1 MNLRKFYLMVSSV
14 LLVFLFILGL
24 FLLNQ
29 INFKKITGYNS
40 TSAMGDIFEP
50 FVDYKPMNILL
61 LGGDYVNKNTDTIM
75 VLNYNPM
82 TSKIS
87 LLSLP
92 RDTKVEIKGR
102 ARKINYAYPNG
113 GVDLI
118 NSTIKDLLGI
128 DINYYIYIDTSV
140 FRKIIDILG
149 GVDYNIPIDMNYD
162 DDVQNL
168 HIHLKKG
175 QQTLNGSEA
184 EQFMRF
190 RHPSSWKRSP
200 GIMKFYNGSDL
211 NRIDAQQSF
220 IKEVIKQKSNII
232 YIPKFKDVITTL
244 FQDVK
249 TNFTMNN
256 AIRLIQKATE
266 IKSTDISYFKLSG
279 EDKYIGSASYFI
291 YNDKIQ
297 NNSTNEAIDAAQI
310 LNEYFLSSDKFVENM
325 NNNNDNSNKI
335 DTDPQKES
343 SKASTTKK
351 PKSVKKNNPSNSQG
365 TLKATKTPGP

>member
-14 LLVFLFILGL
+14 LLVFLFVLGL
-24 FLLNQ
+24 LFLNQ
-29 INFKKITGYNS
+29 INYKKTTGYDS
-40 TSAMGDIFEP
+40 TSPKNDIFES

-92 RDTKVEIKGR
+92 RDTKVQIEGR
-102 ARKINYAYPNG
+102 SRKINYAYPHG
-113 GVDLI
+113 GIDLI

-149 GVDYNIPIDMNYD
+149 GVDYNIPIDLNYD

-168 HIHLKKG
+168 HIHLKEG
-175 QQTLNGSEA
+175 QQTLDGSQA

-200 GIMKFYNGSDL
+200 GIKKFYNGSDL
-211 NRIDAQQSF
+211 NRIDAQQNF
-220 IKEVIKQKSNII
+220 IKEVIKQKFNII
-232 YIPKFKDVITTL
+232 YIPKFKNVITTL
-244 FQDVK
+244 FQEVK
-249 TNFTMNN
+249 TNFEMNN
-256 AIRLIQKATE
+256 AIRIIQKATE

-279 EDKYIGSASYFI
+279 EDKYINSASYFV

-310 LNEYFLSSDKFVENM
+310 LNEYFRSSDEFVENM

-335 DTDPQKES
+335 DTQNES
-343 SKASTTKK
+343 SKASTTKNT
-351 PKSVKKNNPSNSQG
+351 KSVRKNNPSNSQG
-365 TLKATKTPGP
+365 TIKAKRTPAP